1 MKIDIR
7 TRGYLHEH
15 SNFILNCQTLMNI
28 PISGQTPL
36 SQMAFPIISF
46 SIWLTTEK
54 KIRVFINPLT
64 IRTRYLEICPKTVE
78 LFARTY
84 CSNEMLKEMY

>member
-36 SQMAFPIISF
+36 SQIAFPIISF

-54 KIRVFINPLT
+54 KNLFNPLT

-78 LFARTY
+78 LFSRTY

>member
-46 SIWLTTEK
+46 SIWLTTEENL
-54 KIRVFINPLT
+54 FNPLT
-64 IRTRYLEICPKTVE
+64 IRTRYLETCPKTVE